1 MAPGRLLK
9 SFAENADAVIESEP
23 CTSGNRTI
31 GSVILCE
38 RKTTHAP
45 KAETKKERLYKRL
58 LFILLNTPS
67 KKNQGGGSDKRTP
80 FFRIR
85 ELRKFDLFRKHER

>member
-31 GSVILCE
+31 GSAILWE

-45 KAETKKERLYKRL
+45 KAETKKRTALQTAVIHSSQHPLKKKSGGEGSV
-58 LFILLNTPS
+58 NTPH
-67 KKNQGGGSDKRTP
+67 
-80 FFRIR
+80 FFG
-85 ELRKFDLFRKHER
+85 FGN

>member
-31 GSVILCE
+31 GSAILCE

-45 KAETKKERLYKRL
+45 KAETKKKALQTAVIHSSQHPLKKKSGGGGV
-58 LFILLNTPS
+58 INTPH
-67 KKNQGGGSDKRTP
+67 
-80 FFRIR
+80 FFG
-85 ELRKFDLFRKHER
+85 FGN